1 MDAGR
6 RQRFEGKRDQPKGSS
21 AAPPLTVSILSQNII
36 IIVNKDIIIIVNK
49 DIILQVQNIIL

>member
-36 IIVNKDIIIIVNK
+36 IIVNKDII
-49 DIILQVQNIIL
+49 LQVQNIIL